1 MGKKKN
7 NKIQYIFI
15 ISLLLIGMCPS
26 LLLAIIG
33 EDSAVGT
40 TVKKL
45 VFVLISFAMVSLPL
59 TFLKPKYFGYLII
72 VIFPLIV
79 IESNHIILLKTPSSE
94 EAIASLF
101 LSNFNE
107 ATEFILANQLGLFF
121 SMLILSYLLII
132 VFNIKK
138 DLFIPKMYKKFIF
151 SVFIFTFLSLG
162 IRNIKLATNA
172 SKITSEII
180 NSFQYSFTVQFSKN
194 FPSGIFIKIN
204 SVFEGLKAKS
214 TYLKNINE
222 FKFNAKKKDS
232 LNQNEV
238 YVLVIGETARK
249 HNFGIYGYAKN
260 TSPNLDTISNL
271 ISYNNVLSN
280 ANVTSLS
287 IPFILSRA
295 KPSKANLKL
304 EEPPILEAFKESN
317 FKTYWVSNQQIG
329 TGSIFG
335 LYAQLADK
343 YVNVSKSLD
352 AAGFDE
358 NVLPV
363 LDEVLNDDYKKKFII
378 IHLVGSHYRY
388 NYRYPEAFES
398 FKPTLEKGISIENFS
413 NYKNK
418 KEIINSYDNS
428 IVYTDFI
435 LSEII
440 QKLNKID
447 ASSFM
452 YFLSDH
458 GENLFDTKDRKF
470 LHGYETPTK
479 YELEIPLFTWYSDN
493 YKNNY
498 PAIVNHLIQNSDK
511 KIMGTNTFHTI
522 LDMANISLPDFKYN
536 ESFANKKFD
545 TLQERNVYTVNR
557 AIIHID

>member
-1 MGKKKN
+1 MAN
-7 NKIQYIFI
+7 NKKQYLFV
-15 ISLLLIGMCPS
+15 ISLLLIGMFPS
-26 LLLAIIG
+26 ILLVIIG

-40 TVKKL
+40 YLKKGVYL
-45 VFVLISFAMVSLPL
+45 LISFVMVSIPL
-59 TFLKPKYFGYLII
+59 TFLKPKYFSYLILA
-72 VIFPLIV
+72 IFPLIV
-79 IESNHIILLKTPSSE
+79 IESNHILLLKTPSSE

-107 ATEFILANQLGLFF
+107 ATEFILANQLGF
-121 SMLILSYLLII
+121 
-132 VFNIKK
+132 
-138 DLFIPKMYKKFIF
+138 
-151 SVFIFTFLSLG
+151 FLSLVVLSFLLMIVFKIKKG
-162 IRNIKLATNA
+162 FLIPKLYKRLIFSIFIFIFLALTIRNINLAVTTREV
-172 SKITSEII
+172 TSEII
-180 NSFQYSFTVQFSKN
+180 GSFKYSYQVQFSKN

-204 SVFEGLKAKS
+204 SVSEGLKAKS

-295 KPSKANLKL
+295 KPNSANIKL
-304 EEPPILEAFKESN
+304 EEPPILSAFKESN

-329 TGSIFG
+329 AGSIFS

-398 FKPTLEKGISIENFS
+398 FKPTLEKGLSIENFS

-418 KEIINSYDNS
+418 QEIINSYDNS

-440 QKLNKID
+440 QKLNKTD

-470 LHGYETPTK
+470 LHGYENPTK

-536 ESFANKKFD
+536 ESFANRKFD